1 MKSRLGGKKLTH
13 PVLQDQKIKELQHQL
28 QQLDDEGYE
37 IL

>member
-1 MKSRLGGKKLTH
+1 MKSRLGGKKLMH

-28 QQLDDEGYE
+28 QKLDSDGYE